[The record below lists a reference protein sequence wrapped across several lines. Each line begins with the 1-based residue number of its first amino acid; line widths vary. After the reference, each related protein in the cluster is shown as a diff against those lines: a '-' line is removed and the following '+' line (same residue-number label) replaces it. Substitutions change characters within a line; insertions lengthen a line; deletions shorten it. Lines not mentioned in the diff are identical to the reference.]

1 MRSGFNRRTMWCG
14 GLLGVLLILTACGH
28 TITDVL
34 APSSMKVS
42 VDVKDYHMGTSQVAM
57 HFADAQDNTVEFIHG
72 ETVTCNGV
80 FLKYDSN
87 FFAQLIGYGAYTG
100 ETPLQSATGAYT
112 FTFKPASGAAIS
124 LKVPVVNAPM
134 RFRDPVQGAQVPIPT
149 ATAPLSVQYNISGI
163 PNTSIAAVASDSR
176 AHVAVAGS
184 FTESGSVAFNS
195 NDFKNFAPGPGNITL
210 SRITHQSLGG
220 TSFISADTYY
230 ENLTTIQITW
240 Q

>member
-1 MRSGFNRRTMWCG
+1 MRTYQITRCG
-14 GLLGVLLILTACGH
+14 VILSVILILAACGS

-34 APSSMKVS
+34 APSSMKAS
-42 VDVKDYHMGTSQVAM
+42 VDVKDYHMGTTQVAM

-80 FLKYDSN
+80 YLKYDSN

-100 ETPLQSATGAYT
+100 ETSLQPSSGTYS

-134 RFRDPVQGAQVPIPT
+134 RFSDPVQGAQVAIPT
-149 ATAPLSVQYNISGI
+149 AAAPLTVQYHISGI

-176 AHVAVAGS
+176 AHVAVAG
-184 FTESGSVAFNS
+184 TLMESGSVAFNS
-195 NDFKNFAPGPGNITL
+195 NDFKNFAPGPGTITL
-210 SRITHQSLGG
+210 SRITHKSLGG
-220 TSFISADTYY
+220 TGFISADTYY